1 MKHGL
6 LVGRFQPFHNG
17 HLHAVKFALGKVD
30 VLWIA
35 IGSAQKSYEKKNP
48 FTAGERLTMIKAV
61 LDVNKINP
69 KRWLAIPVNDV
80 NVHSLWVS
88 QVDILIPRYDIV
100 FTNDPFSSM
109 LFNEHEKKVMKIPFL
124 KRKILEGTEIRLRI
138 ASDKNWK
145 AFVPKQV
152 AEMVKE
158 IDGINRIKLLQFK

>member
-6 LVGRFQPFHNG
+6 FVGRFQPFHNG

-69 KRWLAIPVNDV
+69 KRITRWQNNLG
-80 NVHSLWVS
+80 SLNEFFNN
-88 QVDILIPRYDIV
+88 I
-100 FTNDPFSSM
+100 FT
-109 LFNEHEKKVMKIPFL
+109 V
-124 KRKILEGTEIRLRI
+124 
-138 ASDKNWK
+138 
-145 AFVPKQV
+145 Q
-152 AEMVKE
+152 
-158 IDGINRIKLLQFK
+158 